1 MRCFGLTKSRARC
14 KRECKFLFCRQHWYQ
29 PFTTIFTVI
38 VVILALHDFYG
49 VFFNEKPL
57 TKTDIDW
64 LFEKFE
70 VPDITSEASFP
81 GASIAMVLNI
91 NQQNEKRRKYF
102 FDLAENTNTNRISL
116 FLDANDIM
124 VFELIDGFGEKYN
137 VRIPP
142 NIFPFN
148 EYFFLYCEYGTT
160 EELSF
165 LRVFIENKLVEYSP
179 KILIFALKF

>member
-38 VVILALHDFYG
+38 VVILALHDLYG
-49 VFFNEKPL
+49 IFFNEKPL

-81 GASIAMVLNI
+81 GASIAMV
-91 NQQNEKRRKYF
+91 
-102 FDLAENTNTNRISL
+102 
-116 FLDANDIM
+116 
-124 VFELIDGFGEKYN
+124 
-137 VRIPP
+137 
-142 NIFPFN
+142 
-148 EYFFLYCEYGTT
+148 
-160 EELSF
+160 
-165 LRVFIENKLVEYSP
+165 
-179 KILIFALKF
+179 